1 MQGEEIL
8 LEVSHVNKEFPVKKQ
23 RLHAVSDVSFALHK
37 GEILGI
43 VGKLSEGFVPE
54 IYLYDENMPGNRRRE
69 RLREKYTGENAGGLT
84 AGVIRKNG
92 AERCGLRSTQR
103 KRKKSIPKKDPDGL
117 SGSFKLL
124 FTAYEDRDIS
134 GRATKKL

>member
-37 GEILGI
+37 GELLGI
-43 VGKLSEGFVPE
+43 VGESGCGKSTLA
-54 IYLYDENMPGNRRRE
+54 
-69 RLREKYTGENAGGLT
+69 ENAGRLT

-117 SGSFKLL
+117 SGSLKLL